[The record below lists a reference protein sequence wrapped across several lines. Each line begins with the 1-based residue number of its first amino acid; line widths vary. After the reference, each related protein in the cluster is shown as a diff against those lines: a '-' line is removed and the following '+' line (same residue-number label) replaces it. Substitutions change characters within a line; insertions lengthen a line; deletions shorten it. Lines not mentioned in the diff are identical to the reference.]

1 MLTRLDTGLT
11 LISDGVGDGVSGDRG
26 SRADAEQV
34 VLRDGSSAVIRL
46 LAAGDEAAIAKWFA
60 SRFAGLDAATLYARL
75 VVLLG
80 RLDARTEP
88 ALEGV
93 GRFEHEAI
101 MAFAADGV
109 TVGIAR
115 YLRVGEPGSGEVTV
129 TVAED
134 WRGRGLANMLL
145 ERLAARA
152 RSVGIEQLS
161 AICVASDHELIRSL
175 SRLGAMTVGPSVGG
189 RVKTRIELTEH
200 EPEPIRACCRC
211 QHEPQP
217 R

>member
-26 SRADAEQV
+26 SPADTEQV
-34 VLRDGSSAVIRL
+34 VLRDGSGVLIRL
-46 LAAGDEAAIAKWFA
+46 LAAGDEGAIARWFA
-60 SRFAGLDAATLYARL
+60 VRFAGLDADTLYARL
-75 VVLLG
+75 LVLLG

-88 ALEGV
+88 ALAGV

-115 YLRVGEPGSGEVTV
+115 YLRAGKPGSAEVTV
-129 TVAED
+129 TVAD
-134 WRGRGLANMLL
+134 NWRGRGLAKVLL

-161 AICVASDHELIRSL
+161 AVCLAGEHGLVGLL
-175 SRLGAMTVGPSVGG
+175 SRLGATTVGPSVSG
-189 RVKTRIELTEH
+189 RVEIRIDLT
-200 EPEPIRACCRC
+200 EPEPKGSCCG
-211 QHEPQP
+211 
-217 R
+217 